1 MKGALLILAF
11 LIIIGVILWLLDRRA
26 PEDAA
31 PAQPQAPSPEE
42 ESSEC
47 CGRHMICEK
56 TALTPLSD
64 KIEYFD
70 DEEIDRF
77 AGRSPDSY
85 TPVETE
91 ELRDILLTLRPEE
104 VPAWARSLQLR
115 NIQLPLE
122 VRDELLLI
130 ASDLRFPSS
139 R

>member
-1 MKGALLILAF
+1 MKGALVILAF
-11 LIIIGVILWLLDRRA
+11 LIIIGVILWLLDRRTSAKADVA
-26 PEDAA
+26 PETEKQEDSA
-31 PAQPQAPSPEE
+31 
-42 ESSEC
+42 EC

-77 AGRSPDSY
+77 AGRVPGSY
-85 TPVETE
+85 TPEETE

-115 NIQLPLE
+115 HIELPPEL
-122 VRDELLLI
+122 RDELLLI
-130 ASDLRFPSS
+130 ASDLRF

>member
-26 PEDAA
+26 PEKTS
-31 PAQPQAPSPEE
+31 QPRGSAIPEQ

-47 CGRHMICEK
+47 CGQHMICEK

-77 AGRSPDSY
+77 AGRAPDSY
-85 TPVETE
+85 TAAETE

-115 NIQLPLE
+115 NIQLPSE
-122 VRDELLLI
+122 IRDELLLI